1 MQRFNCSSQRF
12 GLFCE
17 SQILGVA
24 LGFIHLSG
32 WYFKRLAMG
41 DSLTDYDMVRAAY
54 FNAKDKADG

>member
-1 MQRFNCSSQRF
+1 MQRFNCPSQRF
-12 GLFCE
+12 GLFHKNRTSE
-17 SQILGVA
+17 A
-24 LGFIHLSG
+24 TLGFIHLSG